1 MLHILAL
8 IAMFGIIIYLH
19 IDNLKFFKKLD
30 RIHKLSKN
38 GGSFKEINKITNSL

>member
-30 RIHKLSKN
+30 RIAKGEKN
-38 GGSFKEINKITNSL
+38 VNL